1 MKAYARPIAR
11 QEKTKNL
18 SIRYDVSKNNVCFEA
33 THRLS
38 HLIKSISF
46 ISITLERLFMNTTHR
61 DTKAWEAGLKSAEKG
76 QPLNKCP
83 HERNSI
89 QAKSWEAGYAE
100 GLAKKKENKDS

>member
-1 MKAYARPIAR
+1 
-11 QEKTKNL
+11 
-18 SIRYDVSKNNVCFEA
+18 
-33 THRLS
+33 
-38 HLIKSISF
+38 
-46 ISITLERLFMNTTHR
+46 MNTTHR

>member
-1 MKAYARPIAR
+1 MLGVKKIKASYR
-11 QEKTKNL
+11 QYDL
-18 SIRYDVSKNNVCFEA
+18 SKHSVYFDIP
-33 THRLS
+33 HRLS
-38 HLIKSISF
+38 QILSSLFPLFPIYPLPWRSI
-46 ISITLERLFMNTTHR
+46 FMSTTHR

-100 GLAKKKENKDS
+100 GLAMKKENKQS